1 VATGWFPVGGG
12 NLIYLRTETS
22 EISTDI
28 ANNRSTVRVKVW
40 MGPRDRNVSGS
51 TDANATMRIYING
64 NYSDVGV
71 PSTSWFYDY
80 YNYSEDYL
88 GEWSS
93 VVDHDANGSKT
104 INTSASYG
112 TSGWGSATA
121 TDSNF
126 VLTNFTF
133 TAGTPPWMSAAAVT
147 GVTGSVNISWGAAT
161 SYLSPV
167 TYSYSYRSSSDGGV
181 NYGSWSSESTTTN
194 TYANYTSLT
203 LGLTYQFRVRAS
215 NGQDG
220 SSGFRESNTAF
231 LVAGGKRYFG
241 PNPVS
246 DWALTAAQAKR
257 WSGSAWVSVGTLK
270 RWDGNNW
277 VTLS

>member
-1 VATGWFPVGGG
+1 MATGWFPVGGG
-12 NLIYLRTETS
+12 NLIYLRTETQ
-22 EISTDI
+22 EVSTDI

-51 TDANATMRIYING
+51 TSANATMRIYING

-104 INTSASYG
+104 ISASATYG
-112 TSGWGSATA
+112 TAGWGTATA
-121 TDSNF
+121 TDSSV

-161 SYLSPV
+161 SYLTPV
-167 TYSYSYRSSSDGGV
+167 TYYYSYRSSSNGGAS
-181 NYGSWSSESTTTN
+181 YSSWSSASSTTATS
-194 TYANYTSLT
+194 ANYSSLT
-203 LGLTYQFRVRAS
+203 PGLTYQFRVYAT

-220 SSGFRESNTAF
+220 DSGYRESNTVF
-231 LVAGGKRYFG
+231 LTAGGKRFAG
-241 PNPVS
+241 PNAN

-257 WSGSAWVSVGTLK
+257 WNGSSWTTLSTLK
-270 RWDGNNW
+270 RFDGTNW
-277 VTLS
+277 VNLS